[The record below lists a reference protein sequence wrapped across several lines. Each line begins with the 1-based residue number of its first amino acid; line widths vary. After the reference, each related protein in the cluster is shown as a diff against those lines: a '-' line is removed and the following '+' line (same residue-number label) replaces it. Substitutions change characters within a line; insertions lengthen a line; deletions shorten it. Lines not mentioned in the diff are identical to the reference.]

1 MIHKRLEYIQI
12 SPEDKWKL
20 KPETMITG
28 VCYFS
33 PILSSSLFLQNIS
46 HKPRK
51 ENSKLENGK
60 QTTPRVEPVADQES
74 EKDKE
79 IARLKLQNAQIK
91 MR

>member
-1 MIHKRLEYIQI
+1 M
-12 SPEDKWKL
+12 
-20 KPETMITG
+20 ETKTRNNDDRRM
-28 VCYFS
+28 
-33 PILSSSLFLQNIS
+33 LFQSDSFFFFVLQNIS